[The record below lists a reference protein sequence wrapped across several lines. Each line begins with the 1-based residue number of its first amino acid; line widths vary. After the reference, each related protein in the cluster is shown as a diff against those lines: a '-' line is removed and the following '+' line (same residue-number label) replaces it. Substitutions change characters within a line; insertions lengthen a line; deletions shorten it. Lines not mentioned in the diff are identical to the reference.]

1 MERMTRFRSSVLLG
15 IFGFVLFLFATKL
28 FSLQIIETK
37 GNTDNATTYST
48 ITTVRA
54 ARGDILDRNG
64 NILVGNRASY
74 DLVFNHYV
82 IKSADDRNQY
92 LYNLLKKCAELGVTH
107 NDHFP
112 ITATQPFQYTLD
124 SYNASWQRYY
134 QSFMVDWGLDP
145 DITAPLLV
153 ERMRERYDLPE
164 EWTDEEA
171 RGVIGLRYEF
181 DLRGVTNLPN
191 YVFIE
196 DVSNENLS
204 AILELNTP
212 GLMVESSTVREYHTP
227 YAAHILGYM
236 GGMDDADWKKY
247 EEQGYSMDAYI
258 GQSGF
263 EEAFEEY
270 LHGIDGSRLDVVS
283 KDGAIVSQKYLEG
296 KEPIAGN
303 NVETTI
309 DITLQKIAEDSLA
322 EVMHNLTDPEI
333 NTSEGESTGLDAQ
346 GAAVIVMKVKTGEI
360 LACASYPTYDLAN
373 ISKPEVW
380 NAIMEDE
387 LKPFFNRAFGAN
399 YAPGSTFKMCTLVA
413 AMQNVNSKGERI
425 LDYMETI
432 QDKGV
437 FTSLGE
443 GFNPKCLLYSSVQ
456 ATHGTIDA
464 TDALKVSCNYFFYE
478 LGYRMTWEMMDEAA
492 KGFGLGEPTG
502 IELTESIG
510 WRANPTSKAASY
522 TGPDAV
528 WNAGDRVLAAIGQ
541 SENRYSP
548 LQLCV
553 YACTLA
559 NRGTRYRATFL
570 NRVASSDYRT
580 LIKQNEPE
588 IVSKMDI
595 SYDTYEMYM
604 TGMRKVIT
612 DISGTANKYFGG
624 REDPKTFPVEVCA
637 KTGTAQHSS
646 GGSDHAAFICFAPKN
661 DPEIAVA
668 IYGEKAAHG
677 SWLAPVAEDILEAY
691 FEMEAASD
699 VFTYENKV
707 G

>member
-64 NILVGNRASY
+64 NVLVGNRASY

-212 GLMVESSTVREYHTP
+212 GLMVESSTVREYHTT

-456 ATHGTIDA
+456 ATHSTIDA

-595 SYDTYEMYM
+595 AYDTYEMYM

-612 DISGTANKYFGG
+612 DIGGTANKYFGG

-677 SWLAPVAEDILEAY
+677 SWLAPVAQDILEAY

>member
-1 MERMTRFRSSVLLG
+1 
-15 IFGFVLFLFATKL
+15 
-28 FSLQIIETK
+28 
-37 GNTDNATTYST
+37 
-48 ITTVRA
+48 
-54 ARGDILDRNG
+54 
-64 NILVGNRASY
+64 
-74 DLVFNHYV
+74 
-82 IKSADDRNQY
+82 
-92 LYNLLKKCAELGVTH
+92 
-107 NDHFP
+107 
-112 ITATQPFQYTLD
+112 
-124 SYNASWQRYY
+124 
-134 QSFMVDWGLDP
+134 
-145 DITAPLLV
+145 
-153 ERMRERYDLPE
+153 
-164 EWTDEEA
+164 
-171 RGVIGLRYEF
+171 
-181 DLRGVTNLPN
+181 
-191 YVFIE
+191 
-196 DVSNENLS
+196 
-204 AILELNTP
+204 
-212 GLMVESSTVREYHTP
+212 
-227 YAAHILGYM
+227 
-236 GGMDDADWKKY
+236 
-247 EEQGYSMDAYI
+247 
-258 GQSGF
+258 
-263 EEAFEEY
+263 
-270 LHGIDGSRLDVVS
+270 
-283 KDGAIVSQKYLEG
+283 
-296 KEPIAGN
+296 
-303 NVETTI
+303 
-309 DITLQKIAEDSLA
+309 
-322 EVMHNLTDPEI
+322 
-333 NTSEGESTGLDAQ
+333 
-346 GAAVIVMKVKTGEI
+346 
-360 LACASYPTYDLAN
+360 
-373 ISKPEVW
+373 
-380 NAIMEDE
+380 
-387 LKPFFNRAFGAN
+387 
-399 YAPGSTFKMCTLVA
+399 
-413 AMQNVNSKGERI
+413 MQNVNSKGERI

-541 SENRYSP
+541 SENRFSP

-595 SYDTYEMYM
+595 AYDTYEMYM

-677 SWLAPVAEDILEAY
+677 SWLAPVAQDILEAY

>member
-82 IKSADDRNQY
+82 IKSADNRNQY
-92 LYNLLKKCAELGVTH
+92 LYNLLKKCEELGVTH

-124 SYNASWQRYY
+124 EYNTSWQRNY
-134 QSFMVDWGLDP
+134 QRFMVDWGLDP

-541 SENRYSP
+541 SENRFSP

-595 SYDTYEMYM
+595 AYDTYEMYM

-612 DISGTANKYFGG
+612 DIGGTANKYFGG

-677 SWLAPVAEDILEAY
+677 SWLAPVAQDILEAY

>member
-425 LDYMETI
+425 LNYMETI

-548 LQLCV
+548 FSCV
-553 YACTLA
+553 STP
-559 NRGTRYRATFL
+559 
-570 NRVASSDYRT
+570 V
-580 LIKQNEPE
+580 PWP
-588 IVSKMDI
+588 
-595 SYDTYEMYM
+595 
-604 TGMRKVIT
+604 TG
-612 DISGTANKYFGG
+612 
-624 REDPKTFPVEVCA
+624 
-637 KTGTAQHSS
+637 
-646 GGSDHAAFICFAPKN
+646 AP
-661 DPEIAVA
+661 A
-668 IYGEKAAHG
+668 IGPP
-677 SWLAPVAEDILEAY
+677 S
-691 FEMEAASD
+691 
-699 VFTYENKV
+699 
-707 G
+707 